1 MENKINILIIEDDAL
16 IAEHLKYSLED
27 LGYYVSGICYHFDEA
42 RDLIAHT
49 EADLILLDI
58 NLEEAEEWKNGI
70 ALGGII
76 QDTRPN
82 IPFIYLTAYNDLNTI
97 RAATRQKPQG
107 YLIKPAGS
115 ATLFAAIQTA
125 IENSNLQQKVP
136 ESDQQEDTR
145 PDYFFVKVGHKTN
158 KFFWKDIYCLEAG
171 KNYVKVKSAQV
182 QFQYSIRG
190 SLTFVRTQL
199 LPLSL
204 QASFVQVN
212 RSCCVNLQYMTSF
225 DPEAIYFGTERIENS
240 RLSMAD
246 LKKHANNK

>member
-16 IAEHLKYSLED
+16 IAEHLKYTLED

-42 RDLIAHT
+42 SALIAHT

-70 ALGGII
+70 TLGSII

-82 IPFIYLTAYNDLNTI
+82 MPFIYLTAYNDLPTI
-97 RAATRQKPQG
+97 RTATRQRPQG
-107 YLIKPAGS
+107 YLIKPAAS

-125 IENSNLQQKVP
+125 IENSHLQQK
-136 ESDQQEDTR
+136 ETETDKQEEVR

-199 LPLSL
+199 LPISL
-204 QASFVQVN
+204 QSSFVQVN

-225 DPEAIYFGTERIENS
+225 DQEAVYFGAERIENS

-246 LKKHANNK
+246 LKKHANK

>member
-16 IAEHLKYSLED
+16 IAEHLKYTLED

-42 RDLIAHT
+42 KTLIAHT

-58 NLEEAEEWKNGI
+58 NLEETEEWKNGI
-70 ALGGII
+70 TLGGMI
-76 QDTRPN
+76 QDTRPQV
-82 IPFIYLTAYNDLNTI
+82 PFIYLTAYNDLNTI

-125 IENSNLQQKVP
+125 IENSGQQQKIP
-136 ESDQQEDTR
+136 EEQQEDAR
-145 PDYFFVKVGHKTN
+145 PDYFFVKMGHKTN

-190 SLTFVRTQL
+190 SLTFVMTQL
-199 LPLSL
+199 LPQPL
-204 QASFVQVN
+204 QSSFVQVN
-212 RSCCVNLQYMTSF
+212 RSCCVNLHYMSSF
-225 DPEAIYFGTERIENS
+225 DQEAVYFGAERIENS
-240 RLSMAD
+240 RLSMAE
-246 LKKHANNK
+246 LKKYARK

>member
-16 IAEHLKYSLED
+16 IAEHLKYTLED

-49 EADLILLDI
+49 EADLIMLDI
-58 NLEEAEEWKNGI
+58 NLEETEEWKNGI
-70 ALGGII
+70 TLGSML
-76 QDTRPN
+76 QESRPG

-125 IENSNLQQKVP
+125 MENSYMQQKAVAS
-136 ESDQQEDTR
+136 EQQEDMR

-199 LPLSL
+199 LPLNL
-204 QASFVQVN
+204 QSSFVQVN

-225 DPEAIYFGTERIENS
+225 DQEAIYFGTERIENS
-240 RLSMAD
+240 RLSMAE
-246 LKKHANNK
+246 LKKLA

>member
-16 IAEHLKYSLED
+16 IAEHLKYTLED

-125 IENSNLQQKVP
+125 IENNNLQQKVP
-136 ESDQQEDTR
+136 ETDQQEEAR

-225 DPEAIYFGTERIENS
+225 DPEAVYFGTERIENS
-240 RLSMAD
+240 RMSMAD
-246 LKKHANNK
+246 LKKYANNK